1 MTPKI
6 IVLTDSLGLARKAPQ
21 SVLLEETWPCLLKSA
36 LATNELYQ
44 FSMGGATSTDL
55 LEQGQYWMHGV
66 RPVDWLIVQ
75 AGIVDCAP
83 RAFSKRER
91 VLQQVFSVLTRPF
104 PKFSKFAFEYIR
116 RSRQVSY
123 VDAKSFRGNVEKL
136 KHLADEQRAKLLWLP
151 VLGAGFYNGI
161 LPGVDK
167 KIAMTNEI
175 LQAELGDGFID
186 VKLGA
191 ECFMSDGH
199 HLVAEGHRILADRIF
214 NYITAGQNS

>member
-6 IVLTDSLGLARKAPQ
+6 VVLTDSLGLARKTPQ

-36 LATNELYQ
+36 LATNEWYQ
-44 FSMGGATSTDL
+44 FSMGGATSSDL

-83 RAFSKRER
+83 RAFSKREK
-91 VLQQVFSVLTRPF
+91 VLQQIFLVITRPF
-104 PKFSKFAFEYIR
+104 PKFRKFTFEYIR
-116 RSRQVSY
+116 RTRQVSY
-123 VDAKSFRGNVEKL
+123 VDAQGFRENVKQL
-136 KHLADEQRAKLLWLP
+136 KRLADEQNAKLLWLP
-151 VLGAGFYNGI
+151 VLGANFYNAI

-167 KIAMTNEI
+167 KIAMTNEL
-175 LQAELGDGFID
+175 LQAEMGDGFIN
-186 VKLGA
+186 VQLSA

-199 HLVAEGHRILADRIF
+199 HLLAEGHRILAERIF